1 MRAGENNILISEE
14 VKFYGI
20 SSGTTGKQ
28 KYIPVTK
35 SSLSAVS
42 EIMGM
47 LMQRILYNNFKSSW
61 SYGKGLSLTDM
72 AVAGYTESGTPIC
85 AGTSG
90 GMRSVKWV
98 IPFIWTTPV
107 EVMNLGK
114 GADTLYLHLLFALR
128 ERNLMYISG
137 IFISSVV
144 DMFRHLEKNSEE
156 LVQDIRKGTISMNIK
171 LSNHDRKILL
181 KKVSPDA
188 KRADFLEKEFRK
200 GFKGIARRIWP
211 KLIYIASV
219 TGASFSI
226 YDQKVE
232 EYSGN
237 IPVYSGV
244 YCVTEASVG
253 INRHINK
260 QSYVV
265 IPGVAFFEFIP
276 VEDADEYQPSTKNL
290 NELKIGSDY
299 EVVVT
304 TQAGLYRYRI
314 GDVVRV
320 VDFYHQSPE
329 IEFLY
334 RRNQLLNMV
343 SEKTTEEHALN
354 AVTNTFKTLGS
365 SFEDYS
371 VVPDNSISPGRYVF
385 YIEAK
390 DSLNNITAGSPSSIL
405 DKELCKA
412 NISYDRHRSK
422 GNLAEAKV
430 KLVKEGTFAKI
441 KKIKTDKGISKNQ
454 FKMPRVIRDKEI
466 VDLLD
471 KNTRQ

>member
-1 MRAGENNILISEE
+1 
-14 VKFYGI
+14 
-20 SSGTTGKQ
+20 
-28 KYIPVTK
+28 
-35 SSLSAVS
+35 
-42 EIMGM
+42 M
-47 LMQRILYNNFKSSW
+47 LMK
-61 SYGKGLSLTDM
+61 
-72 AVAGYTESGTPIC
+72 
-85 AGTSG
+85 
-90 GMRSVKWV
+90 
-98 IPFIWTTPV
+98 
-107 EVMNLGK
+107 
-114 GADTLYLHLLFALR
+114 
-128 ERNLMYISG
+128 ISP
-137 IFISSVV
+137 
-144 DMFRHLEKNSEE
+144 
-156 LVQDIRKGTISMNIK
+156 Q
-171 LSNHDRKILL
+171 
-181 KKVSPDA
+181 
-188 KRADFLEKEFRK
+188 
-200 GFKGIARRIWP
+200 
-211 KLIYIASV
+211 
-219 TGASFSI
+219 
-226 YDQKVE
+226 Q
-232 EYSGN
+232 
-237 IPVYSGV
+237 
-244 YCVTEASVG
+244 
-253 INRHINK
+253 
-260 QSYVV
+260 
-265 IPGVAFFEFIP
+265 
-276 VEDADEYQPSTKNL
+276 KNL

-334 RRNQLLNMV
+334 RRNQLLNMI

-390 DSLNNITAGSPSSIL
+390 DSLNNISVRSPSSIL

-441 KKIKTDKGISKNQ
+441 KKIKIDKGISKNQ

-471 KNTRQ
+471 KNIRQ